1 MILLKNKEDLNRL
14 HKANL
19 IVAEA
24 LQEIKTHI
32 KSGISTAELDSI
44 AERYIRKRKGI
55 PAFKGYR
62 GYPATLCVSINE
74 EVVHGIPG
82 PRKLKKGDI
91 VSLDIGVF
99 LDGYYGDA
107 AITIGLDNISLQAQ
121 RLMKTTEE
129 SLYAGIE
136 KARAGNRLSDISV
149 AIQNHVES
157 NGFSVVRDFVGHGIG
172 RNLHEDPQIPN
183 FYSPGTYNP
192 RLEEG
197 MVFALEPMVNQG
209 TYQVKILED
218 GWTAVTKDG
227 KLSAH
232 FEHTIAITSKAPW
245 ILSCIEFV
253 ATRAQRRVSRQ

>member
-1 MILLKNKEDLNRL
+1 VILLKNKEDLNRL

-19 IVAEA
+19 VVAET
-24 LQEIKTHI
+24 LQELKKHI
-32 KSGISTAELDSI
+32 KPGISTAEINSI
-44 AERYIRKRKGI
+44 AEDFIKKRKGT

-62 GYPATLCVSINE
+62 GFPEALCISINE

-91 VSLDIGVF
+91 VSLDIGVL

-107 AITIGLDNISLQAQ
+107 AMTVGVGSISPVAQ
-121 RLMKTTEE
+121 KLIKITEE

-136 KARAGNRLSDISV
+136 RIRAGNRLSDVSV

-172 RNLHEDPQIPN
+172 RKLHEDPQIPN
-183 FYSPGTYNP
+183 FYSPSAYNP
-192 RLEEG
+192 RLKEG

-209 TYQVKILED
+209 TYKVKILDD

-232 FEHTIAITSKAPW
+232 FEHSIAITSKGPW
-245 ILSCIEFV
+245 ILS
-253 ATRAQRRVSRQ
+253 RAENKSRSLKLTG

>member
-136 KARAGNRLSDISV
+136 KARAGNRLSDHTADDAGVDRRGVSLPF
-149 AIQNHVES
+149 Q
-157 NGFSVVRDFVGHGIG
+157 
-172 RNLHEDPQIPN
+172 
-183 FYSPGTYNP
+183 P
-192 RLEEG
+192 RLSLALYLCRNG
-197 MVFALEPMVNQG
+197 DLDCARCALFAG
-209 TYQVKILED
+209 Y
-218 GWTAVTKDG
+218 
-227 KLSAH
+227 
-232 FEHTIAITSKAPW
+232 
-245 ILSCIEFV
+245 
-253 ATRAQRRVSRQ
+253 